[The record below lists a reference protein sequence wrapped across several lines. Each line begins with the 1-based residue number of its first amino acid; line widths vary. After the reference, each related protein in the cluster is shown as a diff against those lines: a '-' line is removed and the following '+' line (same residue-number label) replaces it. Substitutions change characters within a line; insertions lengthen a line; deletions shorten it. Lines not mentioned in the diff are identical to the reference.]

1 MQDKIEYIESKKE
14 EKKQNKKM
22 KTRVILVLLFI
33 ALFSVISYI
42 SLRGSYL
49 EYKELGE
56 NYTEVF
62 FTNLKYKYTIFG
74 INFIALYFIIYMT
87 TRGIKKG
94 LKSFFDKEKK
104 EMPKV
109 PNKSIAF
116 IISAVVSALMSSV
129 IMKQII
135 LCSSN
140 ASFGIQDPIYNFD
153 IAYYMFQKPI
163 IQMFLLY
170 FMAILVGLTV
180 YMALYYIIVFNKDF
194 DGVDGKMLKQSSLIK
209 KLIRNAVLI
218 VVLFAL
224 MTVLNTTDILTSKML
239 TIKDGSDSTQNIEIT
254 GAGYTEVMI
263 QRWGYLIFAFV
274 MIFSAI
280 RASKGFK
287 EDNTSKVLKNLAI
300 IPGYLVVLFLVIIIF
315 NVVFVNSNK
324 LDKEKEYLAY
334 NIENT
339 KNAYKINIEEKS
351 LENSGTI
358 TQKDVDENTDVINNI
373 RIVNEDTVL
382 KTLED
387 NQTGT
392 GYYSYRNANIAQYKI
407 AGQYKLVYVSPR
419 EIKNLGR
426 TYSNKTYEYTHG
438 RGQIVASA
446 TDVSET
452 GNLNY
457 IQKDVSGED
466 DKLGTVNQQIY
477 YGLETNNIVATN
489 TKNRKEYDYTDEN
502 NKEYISSYQGQS
514 GLSLN
519 FIDRVILG
527 IKTGDLNLAF
537 SSEVTNES
545 KILINRNIIKR
556 AKTAMPYLIYD
567 DNPYTVVTD
576 EGKTVWVLDAY
587 TVSSQYPY
595 SQFTSIEHDGIKEK
609 INYIRNS
616 VKVIIDSY
624 DGTMKF
630 YVTDK
635 TDPIAMAY
643 RNVYKTLFEDLD
655 TEIPAD
661 IAQHFVYPKYLY
673 NVQAKMLKTYHN
685 VKPDVLYRTD
695 DLWDFAKYNST
706 VISKS
711 TGTILEPYYTT
722 VNNGDGEEVGL
733 VQIYTPSSKQN
744 LISYL
749 VGTTNGSDN
758 VLKLYK
764 FSEDSNI
771 LGPMQ
776 LDKQL
781 EQDETISLAINAL
794 NTTGTK
800 VTKDIVVVPVNNTL
814 LYVESIYQTML
825 NEEVKVPAL
834 KKIVVASGNKVA
846 MGNNLKEALQNLL
859 SKDASNIEVENTD
872 DIDGVIDALVKANKN
887 LSESTSNN
895 DWELVGSD
903 IKKVQGLIDTLEK
916 LKEQEDKKKEALEK
930 ENKQSNSIN
939 NVVEENIIEEN
950 NIVNKTK

>member
-1 MQDKIEYIESKKE
+1 MKQ

-466 DKLGTVNQQIY
+466 DKLGTVNKQIY

-489 TKNRKEYDYTDEN
+489 TKKRKEYDYTDEN
-502 NKEYISSYQGQS
+502 NKEYTSSYQGQS

-749 VGTTNGSDN
+749 VGTTNGSNN

>member
-1 MQDKIEYIESKKE
+1 MKQ

-87 TRGIKKG
+87 NRGIKKG

-209 KLIRNAVLI
+209 KLIRNAVLM

-300 IPGYLVVLFLVIIIF
+300 IPVYLVVLFLVIIIF

-407 AGQYKLVYVSPR
+407 AGQYKLIYVSPR
-419 EIKNLGR
+419 EIKNSGR

-502 NKEYISSYQGQS
+502 NKEYTSSYQGQS

-695 DLWDFAKYNST
+695 DLWNFAKYNST

-749 VGTTNGSDN
+749 VGTTNGSNN

>member
-1 MQDKIEYIESKKE
+1 MKQ

-116 IISAVVSALMSSV
+116 IISAVVSALMSSGV

-224 MTVLNTTDILTSKML
+224 MTLLNTTDILTSKML

-419 EIKNLGR
+419 EIKNSGR

-502 NKEYISSYQGQS
+502 NKEYTSSYQGQS

>member
-1 MQDKIEYIESKKE
+1 MKQ

-466 DKLGTVNQQIY
+466 DKLGTVNKQIY

-502 NKEYISSYQGQS
+502 NKEYTSSYQGQS

-673 NVQAKMLKTYHN
+673 NVQSKMLKTYHN

-749 VGTTNGSDN
+749 VGTTNGSNN

>member
-1 MQDKIEYIESKKE
+1 MKQ

-140 ASFGIQDPIYNFD
+140 ASFGIQDSIYNFD

-419 EIKNLGR
+419 EIKNSGR

-502 NKEYISSYQGQS
+502 NKEYTSSYQGQS

-556 AKTAMPYLIYD
+556 AKTVMPYLIYD

>member
-1 MQDKIEYIESKKE
+1 MKQ

-87 TRGIKKG
+87 NRGIKKG

-263 QRWGYLIFAFV
+263 QRCGYLIFAFV

-419 EIKNLGR
+419 EIKNSGR

-466 DKLGTVNQQIY
+466 DKLGTVNKQIY

-502 NKEYISSYQGQS
+502 NKEYTSSYQGQS
-514 GLSLN
+514 GLRLN

-695 DLWDFAKYNST
+695 DLWNFAKYNST

-749 VGTTNGSDN
+749 VGTTNGSNN

>member
-1 MQDKIEYIESKKE
+1 MKQ

-466 DKLGTVNQQIY
+466 DKLGTVNKQIY

-502 NKEYISSYQGQS
+502 NKEYTSSYQGQS

-624 DGTMKF
+624 DGRMKF

-749 VGTTNGSDN
+749 VGTTNGSNN

>member
-1 MQDKIEYIESKKE
+1 MKQ

-224 MTVLNTTDILTSKML
+224 MTLLNTTDILTSKML

-419 EIKNLGR
+419 EIKNSGR

-758 VLKLYK
+758 ILKLYK

-800 VTKDIVVVPVNNTL
+800 VTKDIVIVPVNNTL

-939 NVVEENIIEEN
+939 DVVEENIIEEN

>member
-1 MQDKIEYIESKKE
+1 MKQ

-419 EIKNLGR
+419 EIKNSGR

-502 NKEYISSYQGQS
+502 NKEYTSSYQGQS

-556 AKTAMPYLIYD
+556 AKTVMPYLIYD

-587 TVSSQYPY
+587 PVSSQYPY

>member
-1 MQDKIEYIESKKE
+1 MKQ

-502 NKEYISSYQGQS
+502 NKEYTSSYQGQS

-556 AKTAMPYLIYD
+556 AKTVMPYLIYD

>member
-1 MQDKIEYIESKKE
+1 MKQ

-94 LKSFFDKEKK
+94 LKSFFDIEKK

-419 EIKNLGR
+419 EIKNSGR

-502 NKEYISSYQGQS
+502 NKEYTSSYQGQS

-685 VKPDVLYRTD
+685 VKSDVLYRTD

-749 VGTTNGSDN
+749 VGTTNGSNN

-916 LKEQEDKKKEALEK
+916 LKEQDDKKKEALEK

>member
-1 MQDKIEYIESKKE
+1 MKQ

-466 DKLGTVNQQIY
+466 DKLGTVNKQIY

-502 NKEYISSYQGQS
+502 NKEYTSSYQGQS

-722 VNNGDGEEVGL
+722 ENNGDGEEVGL

-749 VGTTNGSDN
+749 VGTTNGSNN

>member
-1 MQDKIEYIESKKE
+1 MKQ

-419 EIKNLGR
+419 EIKNSGR

-457 IQKDVSGED
+457 IQKDVSGKD

-502 NKEYISSYQGQS
+502 NKEYTSSYQGQS

-673 NVQAKMLKTYHN
+673 NVQAKMLKIYHN
-685 VKPDVLYRTD
+685 VKPDILYRTD

-859 SKDASNIEVENTD
+859 SKDASNIEIENTD

>member
-1 MQDKIEYIESKKE
+1 MKQ

-419 EIKNLGR
+419 KIKNSGR

-502 NKEYISSYQGQS
+502 NKEYTSSYQGQS

-673 NVQAKMLKTYHN
+673 NVQSKMLKTYHN

-749 VGTTNGSDN
+749 VGTTNGSNN

-859 SKDASNIEVENTD
+859 SKDASNIEIENTD

>member
-1 MQDKIEYIESKKE
+1 MKQ

-62 FTNLKYKYTIFG
+62 STNLKYKYTIFG

-87 TRGIKKG
+87 NRGIKKG

-358 TQKDVDENTDVINNI
+358 TQKDVDENTDIINNI

-419 EIKNLGR
+419 EIKNSGR

-466 DKLGTVNQQIY
+466 DKLGTVNKQIY

-502 NKEYISSYQGQS
+502 NKEYTSSYQGQS
-514 GLSLN
+514 GLRLN

-749 VGTTNGSDN
+749 VGTTNGSNN

>member
-1 MQDKIEYIESKKE
+1 MKQ

-224 MTVLNTTDILTSKML
+224 MTLLNTTDILTSKML
-239 TIKDGSDSTQNIEIT
+239 TIKNGSDSTQNIEIT

-419 EIKNLGR
+419 EIKNSGR

-685 VKPDVLYRTD
+685 VKPDVLYRID

-758 VLKLYK
+758 ILKLYK

-939 NVVEENIIEEN
+939 DVVEENIIEEN

>member
-1 MQDKIEYIESKKE
+1 
-14 EKKQNKKM
+14 
-22 KTRVILVLLFI
+22 
-33 ALFSVISYI
+33 
-42 SLRGSYL
+42 
-49 EYKELGE
+49 
-56 NYTEVF
+56 
-62 FTNLKYKYTIFG
+62 
-74 INFIALYFIIYMT
+74 
-87 TRGIKKG
+87 
-94 LKSFFDKEKK
+94 
-104 EMPKV
+104 MPKV

-466 DKLGTVNQQIY
+466 DKLGTVNKQIY

-502 NKEYISSYQGQS
+502 NKEYTSSYQGQS

-749 VGTTNGSDN
+749 VGTTNGSNN

>member
-1 MQDKIEYIESKKE
+1 MKQ

-87 TRGIKKG
+87 NRGIKKG

-300 IPGYLVVLFLVIIIF
+300 IPVYLVVLFLVIIIF

-407 AGQYKLVYVSPR
+407 AGQYKLIYVSPR
-419 EIKNLGR
+419 EIKNSGR

-466 DKLGTVNQQIY
+466 DKLGTVNKQIY

-502 NKEYISSYQGQS
+502 NKEYTSSYQGQS
-514 GLSLN
+514 GLRLN

-567 DNPYTVVTD
+567 DNLYTVVTD

-695 DLWDFAKYNST
+695 DLWNFAKYNST

-749 VGTTNGSDN
+749 VGTTNGSNN

>member
-1 MQDKIEYIESKKE
+1 MKQ

-466 DKLGTVNQQIY
+466 DKLGTVNKQIY

-502 NKEYISSYQGQS
+502 NKEYTSSYQGQS

>member
-1 MQDKIEYIESKKE
+1 MKQ

-170 FMAILVGLTV
+170 FMSILVGLTV

-419 EIKNLGR
+419 EIKNSGR

-502 NKEYISSYQGQS
+502 NKEYTSSYQGQS

-556 AKTAMPYLIYD
+556 AKTVMPYLIYD

-749 VGTTNGSDN
+749 VGTTNGSNN

>member
-1 MQDKIEYIESKKE
+1 MKQ

-419 EIKNLGR
+419 EIKNSGR

-502 NKEYISSYQGQS
+502 NKEYTSSYQGQS

-673 NVQAKMLKTYHN
+673 NVQSKMLKTYHN

-749 VGTTNGSDN
+749 VGTTNGSNN

-916 LKEQEDKKKEALEK
+916 LKKQEDKKKEALEK

>member
-1 MQDKIEYIESKKE
+1 MKQ

-74 INFIALYFIIYMT
+74 INSIALYFIIYMT

-419 EIKNLGR
+419 EIKNSGR

-502 NKEYISSYQGQS
+502 NKEYTSSYQGQS

-556 AKTAMPYLIYD
+556 AKTVMPYLIYD

>member
-1 MQDKIEYIESKKE
+1 MKQ

-170 FMAILVGLTV
+170 FMSILVGLTV

-419 EIKNLGR
+419 EIKNSGR

-502 NKEYISSYQGQS
+502 NKEYTSSYQGQS

-556 AKTAMPYLIYD
+556 AKTVMPYLIYD
-567 DNPYTVVTD
+567 DNPYTAVTD

>member
-1 MQDKIEYIESKKE
+1 MKQ

-489 TKNRKEYDYTDEN
+489 AKNRKEYDYTDEN
-502 NKEYISSYQGQS
+502 NKEYTSSYQGQS

-685 VKPDVLYRTD
+685 VKSDVLYRTD

-749 VGTTNGSDN
+749 VGTTNGSNN

-800 VTKDIVVVPVNNTL
+800 VTKDIVVVPVNNAL

>member
-1 MQDKIEYIESKKE
+1 MKQ

-224 MTVLNTTDILTSKML
+224 MTVLNTTDVLTSKML

-466 DKLGTVNQQIY
+466 DKLGTVNKQIY

-502 NKEYISSYQGQS
+502 NKEYTSSYQGQS

-673 NVQAKMLKTYHN
+673 NVQSKMLKTYHN

-749 VGTTNGSDN
+749 VGTTNGSNN

>member
-1 MQDKIEYIESKKE
+1 MKQ

-87 TRGIKKG
+87 NRGIKKG

-300 IPGYLVVLFLVIIIF
+300 IPVYLVVLFLVIIIF

-419 EIKNLGR
+419 EIKNSGR

-466 DKLGTVNQQIY
+466 DKLGTVNKQIY

-502 NKEYISSYQGQS
+502 NKEYTSSYQGQS
-514 GLSLN
+514 GLRLN

-695 DLWDFAKYNST
+695 DLWNFAKYNST

-749 VGTTNGSDN
+749 VGTTNGSNN

>member
-1 MQDKIEYIESKKE
+1 MKQ

-87 TRGIKKG
+87 NRGIKKG

-300 IPGYLVVLFLVIIIF
+300 IPVYLVVLFLVIIIF

-407 AGQYKLVYVSPR
+407 AGQYKLIYVSPR
-419 EIKNLGR
+419 EIKNSGR

-502 NKEYISSYQGQS
+502 NKEYTSSYQGQS

-695 DLWDFAKYNST
+695 DLWNFAKYNST

-749 VGTTNGSDN
+749 VGTTNGSNN

>member
-1 MQDKIEYIESKKE
+1 MKQ

-87 TRGIKKG
+87 NRGIKKG

-209 KLIRNAVLI
+209 KLIRNAVLM

-300 IPGYLVVLFLVIIIF
+300 IPVYLVVLFLVIIIF

-407 AGQYKLVYVSPR
+407 AGQYKLIYVSPR
-419 EIKNLGR
+419 EIKNSGR

-502 NKEYISSYQGQS
+502 NKEYTSSYQGQS

-587 TVSSQYPY
+587 TISSQYPY

-749 VGTTNGSDN
+749 VGTTNGSNN

>member
-1 MQDKIEYIESKKE
+1 MKQ

-419 EIKNLGR
+419 EIKNSGR

-556 AKTAMPYLIYD
+556 AKTVMPYLIYD

>member
-1 MQDKIEYIESKKE
+1 MKQ

-49 EYKELGE
+49 EYKELGK

-87 TRGIKKG
+87 NRGIKKG

-407 AGQYKLVYVSPR
+407 AGQYKLIYVSPR
-419 EIKNLGR
+419 EIKNSGR

-502 NKEYISSYQGQS
+502 NKEYTSSYQGQS

-587 TVSSQYPY
+587 TISSQYPY

-749 VGTTNGSDN
+749 VGTTNGSNN

>member
-1 MQDKIEYIESKKE
+1 MKQ

-49 EYKELGE
+49 EYKELGK

-87 TRGIKKG
+87 NRGIKKG

-407 AGQYKLVYVSPR
+407 AGQYKLIYVSPR
-419 EIKNLGR
+419 EIKNSGR

-466 DKLGTVNQQIY
+466 DKLGTVNKQIY

-502 NKEYISSYQGQS
+502 NKEYTSSYQGQS
-514 GLSLN
+514 GLRLN

-749 VGTTNGSDN
+749 VGTTNGSNN

>member
-1 MQDKIEYIESKKE
+1 MKQ

-749 VGTTNGSDN
+749 VGTTNGSNN

>member
-1 MQDKIEYIESKKE
+1 MKQ

-224 MTVLNTTDILTSKML
+224 MTLLNTTDILTSKML

-419 EIKNLGR
+419 EIKNSGR

-685 VKPDVLYRTD
+685 VKPDVLYRID

-758 VLKLYK
+758 ILKLYK

-800 VTKDIVVVPVNNTL
+800 VTKDIVIVPVNNTL

-916 LKEQEDKKKEALEK
+916 LKEQEDKKKESLEK